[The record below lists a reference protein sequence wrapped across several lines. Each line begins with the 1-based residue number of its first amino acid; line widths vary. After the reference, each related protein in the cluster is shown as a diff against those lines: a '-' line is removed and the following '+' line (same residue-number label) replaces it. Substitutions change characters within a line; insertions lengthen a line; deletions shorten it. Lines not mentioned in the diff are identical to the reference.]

1 MSLSDVLSPHHML
14 CVCVC
19 GNIFSQ
25 ELEQIPLFMTQ
36 APEQV
41 DAESAPALA
50 ALQDLKYSEGKIGRA
65 HV

>member
-1 MSLSDVLSPHHML
+1 M
-14 CVCVC
+14 C
-19 GNIFSQ
+19 GNNISQ

-50 ALQDLKYSEGKIGRA
+50 ALQDLKYSEGTQEGQSEETGRYGG
-65 HV
+65 